1 MLLPCLLWLSVV
13 CSLSAAETTYVIKAK
28 DTLTDIARRHGV
40 TVISLSARN
49 GLDGK
54 ETIYIGQRLKIP
66 STNPTSPAKQAAPQF
81 ASTISQSIA
90 TAPVKSGRWR
100 YIVIHHSAV
109 NEGTLQGLDRY
120 HREERHMENGLAYH
134 FLIGNGHGM
143 GDGVIGVGNRWKK
156 QLDGG
161 HLHSAAQNQM
171 AIGICLIGN
180 FDQAKPTEK
189 QLQSL
194 EALTRTLMKHCQLS
208 ASAVKTHQQINVV
221 STRCPGKHFPA
232 RNFLNRL
239 KQPAKS

>member
-1 MLLPCLLWLSVV
+1 MVLCLVACFAANAGAPVYVV
-13 CSLSAAETTYVIKAK
+13 RPK
-28 DTLTDIARRHGV
+28 DTLTDIARRNGV
-40 TVISLSARN
+40 SVPALAARN
-49 GLDGK
+49 GLSSTQ
-54 ETIYIGQRLKIP
+54 TIYVGQRLTIP
-66 STNPTSPAKQAAPQF
+66 SQSTTPPPRTTIAPPT
-81 ASTISQSIA
+81 TIQQSIA
-90 TAPVKSGRWR
+90 AAPVKPGRWR

-109 NEGTLQGLDRY
+109 NEGTLKGLDRY

-180 FDQAKPTEK
+180 FDQARPTEK

-194 EALTRTLMKHCQLS
+194 ETLVRALMKRCNLP

-221 STRCPGKHFPA
+221 STRCPGKYFPA

-239 KQPAKS
+239 KQPAKQ